1 MGPLSGLGERLLAP
15 ISATVEERL
24 AEVGIAPE
32 RVDYISYDHLH
43 TQDVRRWLGSHG
55 RPGVFPNAKLLVTRR
70 EWASTQ
76 GLLPTQAQWYCPN
89 GIDGVDESKVILLD
103 HDVLLGGSLAIVAT
117 PGHTEGNHSFVVRT
131 PEGLMVTSENG
142 VCCDAYAPLRSR
154 IPGVARYARR
164 TGAEVVLNGNTLE
177 SSVDQYISMVA
188 EKTIAR
194 PLPPRSRFSSA
205 GVLERDGRV
214 LGVPW
219 PRADLRVRGPDVRR
233 ARPRAALAGG
243 RRGGARD
250 RRPRRELIVSRVFVT
265 GAASGIGRHL
275 VGALDRAGH
284 RVIAADLNQDGLAQA
299 RAREGWSDLVL
310 TTYLDVTSE
319 TDWSA
324 ALDLATDRVGGVDVM
339 MNVAGVL
346 SPGFV
351 VDVAAADID
360 KTFQVNVRGVVLGTR
375 EAARRMIAANI
386 RGTSSTSARSRRSHR
401 SRGCRFY
408 CASKWAVRGFT
419 LSAAVELEAQRISVS
434 LVCPDAVETPMLD
447 LQKGRAEAALTFS
460 GSRPLTVDEVSRV
473 VLEHVLP
480 ARPLEVSIP
489 TARGLLARVGGAL
502 PAAAKVLYPVMKKM
516 GAGGQKRSRG
526 GA

>member
-1 MGPLSGLGERLLAP
+1 M
-15 ISATVEERL
+15 
-24 AEVGIAPE
+24 
-32 RVDYISYDHLH
+32 
-43 TQDVRRWLGSHG
+43 
-55 RPGVFPNAKLLVTRR
+55 
-70 EWASTQ
+70 
-76 GLLPTQAQWYCPN
+76 
-89 GIDGVDESKVILLD
+89 
-103 HDVLLGGSLAIVAT
+103 
-117 PGHTEGNHSFVVRT
+117 
-131 PEGLMVTSENG
+131 
-142 VCCDAYAPLRSR
+142 
-154 IPGVARYARR
+154 
-164 TGAEVVLNGNTLE
+164 
-177 SSVDQYISMVA
+177 
-188 EKTIAR
+188 
-194 PLPPRSRFSSA
+194 
-205 GVLERDGRV
+205 
-214 LGVPW
+214 
-219 PRADLRVRGPDVRR
+219 
-233 ARPRAALAGG
+233 
-243 RRGGARD
+243 
-250 RRPRRELIVSRVFVT
+250 SRVFVT

-386 RGTSSTSARSRRSHR
+386 AGHIVNFGSLASLSPVPGLSI
-401 SRGCRFY
+401 Y

-419 LSAAVELEAQRISVS
+419 LSAAVELEAHRVSVT

-516 GAGGQKRSRG
+516 GAEGQKRSRG